1 MNSLEEVRQE
11 LDKFTDKQ
19 CERCNKTL
27 KHNKEITEVIY
38 CHRCNGLYC
47 LDCWLIQRSI
57 EEEEGEDNN
66 NGIQQKTNT
75 E

>member
-1 MNSLEEVRQE
+1 MNSLEDARQE
-11 LDKFTDKQ
+11 LDKFCDIS
-19 CERCNKTL
+19 CERCHKTL
-27 KHNKEITEVIY
+27 KHTKEITEVIY